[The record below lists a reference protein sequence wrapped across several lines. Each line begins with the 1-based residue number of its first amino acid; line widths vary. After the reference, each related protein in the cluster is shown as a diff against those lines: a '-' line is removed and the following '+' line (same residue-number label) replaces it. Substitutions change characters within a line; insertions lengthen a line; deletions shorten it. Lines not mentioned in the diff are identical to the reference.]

1 MWPMVGL
8 TAFNEFYLHVEIKWK
23 TKMTLRHRL
32 ATSPFLIN
40 NALKITA
47 MTNLDLPLNIFNL
60 GFL

>member
-1 MWPMVGL
+1 
-8 TAFNEFYLHVEIKWK
+8 
-23 TKMTLRHRL
+23 MTLRHRL

>member
-1 MWPMVGL
+1 MPL
-8 TAFNEFYLHVEIKWK
+8 RHRLATSPFLINNALKK
-23 TKMTLRHRL
+23 PKMPLRHRL